1 MDGDLNKMVQN
12 ILQNPEFQN
21 LVKEIK
27 RDTNEKPEINTDNI
41 MAKLPE
47 MMSML
52 GLKGSDESL
61 QTVPEKSDV
70 TKQSEVSEMEESL
83 NNQAFPVGLT
93 KLLKPGN
100 KDKRNK
106 LLCALKPYLS
116 PARCSLIDKAMNAMQ
131 LSEVLGVMQSMPT
144 SGNNDGKSG

>member
-47 MMSML
+47 MMSIL
-52 GLKGSDESL
+52 GLKGIEESL
-61 QTVPEKSDV
+61 QTVHEKSDV
-70 TKQSEVSEMEESL
+70 NKQS
-83 NNQAFPVGLT
+83 
-93 KLLKPGN
+93 
-100 KDKRNK
+100 
-106 LLCALKPYLS
+106 
-116 PARCSLIDKAMNAMQ
+116 
-131 LSEVLGVMQSMPT
+131 
-144 SGNNDGKSG
+144 